1 MTSHKNQCSSFTVEN
16 CDRGNENKPLKIQ
29 KREQCHAQTNQHVKG
44 VLLAVSLA
52 ATIGTVGM
60 FAYTHMLVGAVA
72 ERENGTLHHLVSIR
86 RRLSKTKETQTPLQ
100 EIPGMCEAKPI
111 FSRCLRLSIRSDDG
125 LRLYAHWYRAPHA
138 CRTLLLAHGWHG
150 HWYRDFTPLVADL
163 AKRNCNLLLI
173 EQRAHDDSEG
183 RYITMGLSE
192 RYDIAKWAFL
202 LAQLEPSLPL
212 YLCGISMGAASVLQ
226 ASALSL
232 PPQVCGVISDATFS
246 SAQEIISL
254 VMRRNI
260 HASPLPNMWLLN
272 HYLQKH
278 AGFRYDTG
286 SSPLEAVQQMHLPV
300 LFVHGTAD
308 CFVPFSMTEQCYA
321 ACQAEKELFAV
332 PGADHCGSYLTD
344 HKGYLNVLDRFFE
357 KHDSRFLQGKDFD
370 K

>member
-1 MTSHKNQCSSFTVEN
+1 MTSQKHQSPSCTVEN
-16 CDRGNENKPLKIQ
+16 CDRKNENKPLQIQ
-29 KREQCHAQTNQHVKG
+29 KREQYHTQTIQHVKG
-44 VLLAVSLA
+44 DLLAASLA

-60 FAYTHMLVGAVA
+60 FAYTHMLVAAVA
-72 ERENGTLHHLVSIR
+72 ERENRTLRNLVSIR
-86 RRLSKTKETQTPLQ
+86 RRFSKANETLASLQ
-100 EIPGMCEAKPI
+100 EIPGMSEAKPI
-111 FSRCLRLSIRSDDG
+111 FSRCLRVSIRSNDG
-125 LRLYAHWYRAPHA
+125 LRLYANWYRALHA
-138 CRTLLLAHGWHG
+138 RRTLLLAHGWHG

-183 RYITMGLSE
+183 RYITMGFFE

-226 ASALSL
+226 ASVLSL

-260 HASPLPNMWLLN
+260 HVSPLPNMWLLN

-286 SSPLEAVQQMHLPV
+286 SSPLEAVQQMRLPV

-308 CFVPFSMTEQCYA
+308 RFVPFSMTERCYA
-321 ACQAEKELFAV
+321 ACRAEKELFTV
-332 PGADHCGSYLTD
+332 PGADHCGTYLTD
-344 HKGYLNVLDRFFE
+344 HNGYLNVLDHFFQ
-357 KHDSRFLQGKDFD
+357 KHDTRFSQGK
-370 K
+370 

>member
-1 MTSHKNQCSSFTVEN
+1 MTSQKHQSPSCTVEN
-16 CDRGNENKPLKIQ
+16 CDCKNRNKPLQIQ
-29 KREQCHAQTNQHVKG
+29 KREQHPVQTNHHAKG
-44 VLLAVSLA
+44 VLIATSLA
-52 ATIGTVGM
+52 AAIGTIGM
-60 FAYTHMLVGAVA
+60 LSYTHMLVAAVA
-72 ERENGTLHHLVSIR
+72 ERENRTLRNLVSIR
-86 RRLSKTKETQTPLQ
+86 RRFSKANETLAALQ
-100 EIPGMCEAKPI
+100 EIPGMSEAKHI
-111 FSRCLRLSIRSDDG
+111 FSRCLRVSIRSNDG

-138 CRTLLLAHGWHG
+138 RRTLLLAHGWHG

-183 RYITMGLSE
+183 RYITMGFSE

-226 ASALSL
+226 ASVLSL

-260 HASPLPNMWLLN
+260 HVSPLPNMWLLN

-278 AGFRYDTG
+278 AGFRYDRG
-286 SSPLEAVQQMHLPV
+286 SSPLETVQQMRLPV

-308 CFVPFSMTEQCYA
+308 RFVPFSMTERCYA
-321 ACQAEKELFAV
+321 ACHAEKELFAV
-332 PGADHCGSYLTD
+332 PGADHCGTYLTD
-344 HKGYLNVLDRFFE
+344 HNGYLNVLDHFFQ
-357 KHDSRFLQGKDFD
+357 KHDTCFSQGK
-370 K
+370 